1 MTSLTAAHPDDGP
14 LTPSQPA
21 SSADVSSAEDRA
33 QDASTLARSGALN
46 LVGMGLYGA
55 LNFVLVIIVT
65 RQLGAAGGGAF
76 LEAVALY
83 SILSKSAVLGADLG
97 LLRYVSR
104 LRGLRRTH
112 EIASTFRVAL
122 VPVAVIGTVFGVA
135 VFLAAS
141 PLSRLL
147 SHGVGRS
154 DLTTYLRV
162 MAPFVPVG
170 AVYLALES
178 ATRGFGTMVPSVA
191 IERIGRPA
199 LQPVLML
206 AALAA
211 GLGSAAIALSWIA
224 PTVVALV
231 PMAVWTVVLVR
242 RVEASNAEAGAQ
254 HTTEH
259 TPHLAREFWRFSS
272 PRALGGVFQVAI
284 IWLDALL
291 IGALASTREAGI
303 YTATTRWLIVG
314 SFAGLAIT
322 QAVGHQI
329 SFVLARRERARAKH
343 LFAVSTGWLILVSFP
358 AYLTVM
364 VFAPLL
370 LQAFGHGFGEGV
382 DALVILGAANLFAG
396 ACGAVDVVLQMAGKS
411 SLSLADNAVAL
422 AANIVLNLVL
432 VPRYGIVG
440 AAAAWAVSLVITNA
454 APLVQ
459 VWRAEG
465 LHPFSAGWVYAV
477 ALPLGAVGAV
487 EVGFRALF
495 GATLPALAGAL
506 VLAGT
511 LYAAGLLW
519 FRDRLDLDQFANA
532 LTAGVRRA
540 SGEPNGGS
548 SPHRHGVR
556 RRLPPVR
563 MNRRAR

>member
-14 LTPSQPA
+14 VPVSQA
-21 SSADVSSAEDRA
+21 GSGVKVGGDEARA
-33 QDASTLARSGALN
+33 QDASTLARGGALN
-46 LVGMGLYGA
+46 LVGMLLYGA
-55 LNFVLVIIVT
+55 LNFALVIIVT
-65 RQLGAAGGGAF
+65 RKLGAAGAGAF

-83 SILSKSAVLGADLG
+83 SILSKSALLGADLG
-97 LLRYVSR
+97 LLRFVSR
-104 LRGLRRTH
+104 LRGLHRTH

-122 VPVAVIGTVFGVA
+122 VPVAVIGTVFGAA

-141 PLSRLL
+141 PLSHLL

-231 PMAVWTVVLVR
+231 PMAAWTVVLVR
-242 RVEASNAEAGAQ
+242 RTEGTSGQARAE
-254 HTTEH
+254 HNTS
-259 TPHLAREFWRFSS
+259 LAREFWRFSS
-272 PRALGGVFQVAI
+272 PRALGGIFQVAI

-303 YTATTRWLIVG
+303 YAATTRWLIVG
-314 SFAGLAIT
+314 SFAALAIT

-329 SFVLARRERARAKH
+329 SFVLARHEQTRAKH

-370 LQAFGHGFGEGV
+370 LRAFGRGFGEGV

-396 ACGAVDVVLQMAGKS
+396 GCGAVDVVLQMAGKS
-411 SLSLADNAVAL
+411 SLSLMDNAVAL
-422 AANIVLNLVL
+422 AANVVLNLFL

-440 AAAAWAVSLVITNA
+440 AAVAWAVSLVITNA
-454 APLVQ
+454 VPLVQ

-465 LHPFSAGWVYAV
+465 LHPFSAGWAYAA
-477 ALPLGAVGAV
+477 ALSLGVVGAV
-487 EVGFRALF
+487 EVGVRALF
-495 GATLPALAGAL
+495 GATLPSLAGAL
-506 VLAGT
+506 VLAGG
-511 LYAAGLLW
+511 LYGAALLC
-519 FRDRLDLDQFANA
+519 FRDRLALDQFAAA
-532 LTAGVRRA
+532 LTAAASREERGVRTGA
-540 SGEPNGGS
+540 S
-548 SPHRHGVR
+548 
-556 RRLPPVR
+556 PVR
-563 MNRRAR
+563 MHRRAR